1 MTLSGRSAVGHV
13 IMLHEQDF
21 RPVIHYILM
30 TSYILRQHRQL
41 LTVSAEYECYLCVC
55 VCVCVCGIVC
65 AGGVVS
71 ASLNLI

>member
-13 IMLHEQDF
+13 IMLREQEF

-30 TSYILRQHRQL
+30 TWHILRQHRQL

-55 VCVCVCGIVC
+55 VCVCGIVC
-65 AGGVVS
+65 AWGCS
-71 ASLNLI
+71 FCFT